1 MWEPVETPVIIPSK
15 NIIIRTLSKLKL
27 GGFLRLLLRWK
38 ASVYKLLWREMLIFL
53 FLYTIV
59 SVTYRYALT
68 GSVKTTFEKLAI
80 YSNEYTRVFPI
91 SFVLGFYVTVIFD
104 RWWRQYLV
112 IPWPDRVAYNVAA
125 HILGSDEEGRILRRT
140 MVRYINLAGILIYR
154 VGSKRV
160 KKRFPTLAHLVEA
173 GLMTEEEK
181 SVFKKLQTNHPRH
194 WLPCVWFITLAR
206 KARKEG
212 RIISDPAMK
221 TIIDEVNAFH
231 DKCEELYGFDW
242 IMVPLVYTQVVTI
255 ATYSYFAACLFGR
268 QYLDQAMSYEGH
280 EIDLKF
286 PGFTL
291 LEFIFYVGWL
301 KVAEN
306 LMNPFGEDDDDFDMN
321 WIIDRN
327 IQVGYLAVD
336 DFYECDLPLVKDL
349 HYSVQNPIL
358 PYTRAANSKKG
369 KPWQGSADKVRIA
382 RKDMIFTNMPA
393 KLFSEDDEVYHCELP
408 PPTSVPTSSSIK
420 HAQKDYQKEEREKQK
435 GENDK
440 QKEVKNKQ
448 KEVKNKQKEEKDKQ
462 KEDKKKTESNNTTE
476 KLISQPPQKSF
487 KVTHSSTKG
496 RGKGDRKHSSMRS
509 NPGERRRSL
518 LDKRDQ
524 ERFRRYSSADILQG
538 FTTPPIDS
546 EDDDMYRQ
554 PASSWEKDKENV

>member
-1 MWEPVETPVIIPSK
+1 
-15 NIIIRTLSKLKL
+15 
-27 GGFLRLLLRWK
+27 
-38 ASVYKLLWREMLIFL
+38 
-53 FLYTIV
+53 
-59 SVTYRYALT
+59 
-68 GSVKTTFEKLAI
+68 
-80 YSNEYTRVFPI
+80 
-91 SFVLGFYVTVIFD
+91 
-104 RWWRQYLV
+104 
-112 IPWPDRVAYNVAA
+112 
-125 HILGSDEEGRILRRT
+125 
-140 MVRYINLAGILIYR
+140 MVRYINLAGILLYR

-160 KKRFPTLAHLVEA
+160 KKRFPTLSHLVEA

-181 SVFKKLQTNHPRH
+181 VVFKKLQSNHPRY

-221 TIIDEVNAFH
+221 TIVDEVNAFH
-231 DKCEELYGFDW
+231 DKCDELYGFDW

-268 QYLDQAMSYEGH
+268 QYLDPESGYPGH

-349 HYSVQNPIL
+349 HFSVQNPIL

-369 KPWQGSADKVRIA
+369 KPWQGSADRVRIA

-393 KLFSEDDEVYHCELP
+393 KLFSEDDEVFHCEVSQQSSTPL
-408 PPTSVPTSSSIK
+408 SSSGGK
-420 HAQKDYQKEEREKQK
+420 LKNVDREGKEKEKERDKEGKERDKEGKEKERDKEKQK
-435 GENDK
+435 EKPKEK
-440 QKEVKNKQ
+440 QKL
-448 KEVKNKQKEEKDKQ
+448 
-462 KEDKKKTESNNTTE
+462 ESNNSNE
-476 KLISQPPQKSF
+476 N
-487 KVTHSSTKG
+487 KVSLQL
-496 RGKGDRKHSSMRS
+496 KHSSKLCTPSSKNRSKPHSVRRLHGSTRS
-509 NPGERRRSL
+509 NPSERHRC
-518 LDKRDQ
+518 LDSRDQ
-524 ERFRRYSSADILQG
+524 ERFRRYNSADILQG
-538 FTTPPIDS
+538 FPTPPIDS
-546 EDDDMYRQ
+546 EDDDVY
-554 PASSWEKDKENV
+554 PKPTAWETDKGNV